1 MIAPKIYQAPGLT
14 NIHQNES
21 LLMATMTSVFD
32 PTAPFRSEG
41 TQKRIMVTGLRGKTV
56 GFIDNTKP
64 NFSLLADD
72 MAEIL
77 QRDHGVSAI
86 VRHRKRLA
94 SVPAPEEAL
103 ADIVAN
109 CNLVITGSGD

>member
-1 MIAPKIYQAPGLT
+1 
-14 NIHQNES
+14 
-21 LLMATMTSVFD
+21 MATMTSVID

-41 TQKRIMVTGLRGKTV
+41 ALKRIMVTGLRGKTV

-77 QRDHGVSAI
+77 QRDHGVTAI
-86 VRHRKRLA
+86 VRHRKRVV
-94 SVPAPEEAL
+94 SMPVPEEAL
-103 ADIVAN
+103 ADVVAK
-109 CNLVITGSGD
+109 CDLVITGSGD